1 MIQLTELS
9 VDIYYIINELL
20 YSYDNNL
27 RFVNKSINKNDEF
40 ITCHNKIIKNRL
52 LKLKRKYSCI
62 KIQLFLKKCIYY
74 PFFNFNRIYIP
85 PYGYNYNVPIT
96 IHFTPIFSFG
106 HSSMIMEPRFSY
118 ERIIVNNDNIIN
130 KSTKYTKKKK
140 RKKKLNKYNKRINN
154 KRINYKRINYKKIK
168 NKRINYKICK

>member
-1 MIQLTELS
+1 MVKLIELPI
-9 VDIYYIINELL
+9 DIYYIINELL

-62 KIQLFLKKCIYY
+62 KIQLFLKNCIYY
-74 PFFNFNRIYIP
+74 PFFNFNRMYIP
-85 PYGYNYNVPIT
+85 SYDYNYNYNVPIT
-96 IHFTPIFSFG
+96 INFT
-106 HSSMIMEPRFSY
+106 PRFSY

-130 KSTKYTKKKK
+130 KSTKHTKKKK
-140 RKKKLNKYNKRINN
+140 KKKKSIKYNKNINN
-154 KRINYKRINYKKIK
+154 KRVNYKRKNYKSYK
-168 NKRINYKICK
+168 NSYRKK